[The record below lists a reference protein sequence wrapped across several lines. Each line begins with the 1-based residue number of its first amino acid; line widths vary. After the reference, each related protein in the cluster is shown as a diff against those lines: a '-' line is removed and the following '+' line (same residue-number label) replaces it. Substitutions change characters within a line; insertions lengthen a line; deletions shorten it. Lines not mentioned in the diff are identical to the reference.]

1 MHSFAEGIHGKRL
14 SYDKLI
20 AGNGLSAKV
29 VPA

>member
-20 AGNGLSAKV
+20 AGNGLSAMV
-29 VPA
+29 VKA